1 MSEPASRLVGYT
13 DARLAYILPEIREVY
28 DKLIDEFSSHRN
40 EQLAEEVF
48 EIYKQLQELHK
59 RIQEG

>member
-13 DARLAYILPEIREVY
+13 DARLSYLLPELKAVIDSVGILSKEDESFADLCHVY
-28 DKLIDEFSSHRN
+28 KE
-40 EQLAEEVF
+40 
-48 EIYKQLQELHK
+48 LQELHT

>member
-13 DARLAYILPEIREVY
+13 DAKLSCILPEMKEVIK
-28 DKLIDEFSSHRN
+28 KLEGWNHTKEEIVEEFF
-40 EQLAEEVF
+40 LL
-48 EIYKQLQELHK
+48 YKELQELHK